1 VAEAAVT
8 SPRFA
13 LAEAAAA
20 HAPGLA
26 ARASSALPA
35 PADGSAG
42 GVPEGLPAL
51 ALLLP
56 AAALLG
62 IALRRLGLPPLL
74 AYLGTG
80 LLLGPGLGWVETS
93 HAVELLGELGIAL
106 LLFVVGLELSLDR
119 LRDVGGVALKAGV
132 TQVSLTA
139 GLGWGLGSLLGL
151 PTSEQAI
158 LALALAFSST
168 VVSVRLLGE
177 SGALGRRYGR
187 VAVGVLLVQDM
198 VVILVLTILA
208 GIAGGDAGA
217 GTAGEAA
224 SAVGADPAALLLG
237 VGRAFGGTAI
247 LVIVAL
253 AASRTVLPRLFTWGQ
268 RSLELLFVWS
278 LAWCLSA
285 ILAAEALGLSVEL
298 GAFLAGV
305 SLAQLPHGPEL
316 ERRTAPLAAV
326 FLAVFF
332 VTLGLRMEPAAAL
345 ARPGALAALLVFATP
360 LKFVILAVLF
370 RRLGDRSAVL
380 GALSLSQISEFSL
393 ILAALAASAGL
404 AGPTLVSLLGVTAL
418 VSMSVSAILFP
429 RGEAVARLLRRT
441 GACRLLRLP
450 EEPPPEEDE
459 AEADPVVVVGMN
471 ALGRRLVTRLH
482 ELGIPT
488 VAVDTDADKLAGL
501 PGRRVIGDAGHPEVL
516 HHAGA
521 HRARLLVSALHIQEA
536 NLLLVEQAR
545 ELGVPVSVNAFSPEM
560 AEELEGLGCAHLMV
574 SKNEGTLRFARALTR
589 SGVLP

>member
-1 VAEAAVT
+1 V
-8 SPRFA
+8 
-13 LAEAAAA
+13 AAASA
-20 HAPGLA
+20 TAESGA
-26 ARASSALPA
+26 AGAL
-35 PADGSAG
+35 
-42 GVPEGLPAL
+42 EGLPTL

-56 AAALLG
+56 AAAVLG
-62 IALRRLGLPPLL
+62 VGFRRLGLPPLL

-80 LLLGPGLGWVETS
+80 LLLGPGLGWVAPS

-106 LLFVVGLELSLDR
+106 LLFVVGLELSLER

-132 TQVSLTA
+132 TQVVLTA
-139 GLGWGLGSLLGL
+139 ALGWGLARLLGL
-151 PTSEQAI
+151 PAGEQAI

-168 VVSVRLLGE
+168 VVSVRLLGQT
-177 SGALGRRYGR
+177 GALGRRYGR

-208 GIAGGDAGA
+208 GIAGGEAGA
-217 GTAGEAA
+217 G
-224 SAVGADPAALLLG
+224 AVGPPSTALAADPGALLAG
-237 VGRAFGGTAI
+237 VARAFGGTAI
-247 LVIVAL
+247 LVVVAL
-253 AASRTVLPRLFTWGQ
+253 GASRTVLPRLFTWGQ

-316 ERRTAPLAAV
+316 ERRTAPLAAL

-370 RRLGDRSAVL
+370 RRLGDRSAIL

-418 VSMSVSAILFP
+418 VSMSLSAILFP
-429 RGEAVARLLRRT
+429 RGDAVGRLLRRV
-441 GACRLLRLP
+441 GVCRLLRLP
-450 EEPPPEEDE
+450 EEPPAAAE
-459 AEADPVVVVGMN
+459 APPADPVVVVGMN
-471 ALGRRLVTRLH
+471 ALGRRLVTRLDA
-482 ELGIPT
+482 LGIPT

-501 PGRRVIGDAGHPEVL
+501 PGRQVIGDAGHPEVL
-516 HHAGA
+516 HQAGA

-536 NLLLVEQAR
+536 NLLLVERAR
-545 ELGVPVSVNAFSPEM
+545 ELGVPVSVNAFSSEM
-560 AEELEGLGCAHLMV
+560 AEELEGLGCAHLMI
-574 SKNEGTLRFARALTR
+574 SKNEGTLRFARAL
-589 SGVLP
+589 SHAGVLP